1 MSYKNLTPGLTY
13 QVSGILMDKTTGAEL
28 LINGEAVTG
37 QTEFVPESAE
47 GTVDVTFT
55 FNAEGLAGKEV
66 VVFEKLYLMLDG
78 KAIPVTSHEDLSDQ
92 GQTVKLVEEETPETP
107 ETPTTNPPQTGD
119 TTSPVLWIAI
129 ALLSAAGIGCGIW
142 KIRRRKRRRINTWN

>member
-1 MSYKNLTPGLTY
+1 M
-13 QVSGILMDKTTGAEL
+13 
-28 LINGEAVTG
+28 INGEAVTG

-47 GTVDVTFT
+47 GTVYVTFT
-55 FNAEGLAGKEV
+55 FNGEGLAGKEV

-78 KAIPVTSHEDLSDQ
+78 EAIPVTSHEDLSDQ
-92 GQTVKLVEEETPETP
+92 GQTVKLVEEETPKTR

-119 TTSPVLWIAI
+119 TTSPILWIAI

-142 KIRRRKRRRINTWN
+142 KIRRRKRTEDKV

>member
-1 MSYKNLTPGLTY
+1 
-13 QVSGILMDKTTGAEL
+13 MDKSTGAEL
-28 LINGEAVTG
+28 LINGETVTG

-55 FNAEGLAGKEV
+55 FNADGFAGKEV

-92 GQTVKLVEEETPETP
+92 GQTVKAGGGRNTEDTG
-107 ETPTTNPPQTGD
+107 NARYTGD
-119 TTSPVLWIAI
+119 ANDKPATDRRHYEPGFVDSH
-129 ALLSAAGIGCGIW
+129 SASVS
-142 KIRRRKRRRINTWN
+142 RRNRMWHLENPQEKKNGG

>member
-1 MSYKNLTPGLTY
+1 
-13 QVSGILMDKTTGAEL
+13 MDKSTGAEL
-28 LINGEAVTG
+28 LINRETVTG

-47 GTVDVTFT
+47 GSVDVTFT

-66 VVFEKLYLMLDG
+66 VVFEKLYLMLEG

-92 GQTVKLVEEETPETP
+92 GQTVKLVMEETTKTPETP
-107 ETPTTNPPQTGD
+107 DTPTTNPPQTGD

-142 KIRRRKRRRINTWN
+142 KIRRRKRTEDKV

>member
-1 MSYKNLTPGLTY
+1 M
-13 QVSGILMDKTTGAEL
+13 
-28 LINGEAVTG
+28 INGEAVTG

-47 GTVDVTFT
+47 GTADVTFT
-55 FNAEGLAGKEV
+55 FNGERLAGKEV

-92 GQTVKLVEEETPETP
+92 GQTVKLVEEATPKTP

-119 TTSPVLWIAI
+119 NTNPVLWIAI

-142 KIRRRKRRRINTWN
+142 KIRRRKRTEDKV

>member
-1 MSYKNLTPGLTY
+1 
-13 QVSGILMDKTTGAEL
+13 MDKSTGAEL
-28 LINGEAVTG
+28 LINGEAVNG

-66 VVFEKLYLMLDG
+66 VVFEKLHLMLDG
-78 KAIPVTSHEDLSDQ
+78 KVIPVTSHEDLTDQ
-92 GQTVKLVEEETPETP
+92 GQTIKLVEEETPKTPETPETP

-119 TTSPVLWIAI
+119 TTSPVLWVAI
-129 ALLSAAGIGCGIW
+129 ALLTAAGIGCGIW
-142 KIRRRKRRRINTWN
+142 KIRRRKRTEDKV